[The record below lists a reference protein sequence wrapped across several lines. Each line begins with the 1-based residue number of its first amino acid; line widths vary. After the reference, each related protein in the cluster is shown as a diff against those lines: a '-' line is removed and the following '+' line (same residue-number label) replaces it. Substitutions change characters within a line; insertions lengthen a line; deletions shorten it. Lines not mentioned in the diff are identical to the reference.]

1 MDWHPFDKGGKWLLQ
16 HHGNSILRLGG
27 VGDVAAW
34 RALQAEVVQ
43 PGQLPDGLIEA
54 HVEGQAQPVYVAVEL
69 ATKAEK
75 RLTGQV
81 VRDMMLV
88 YLDRGVLPEMLTVV
102 LQQRGNYRA
111 AAEARLQSRLG
122 LSRCHLTWRVVELWT
137 LSAEELLEAKDVG
150 VIPWVP
156 LTHFGG
162 PPDRLLRRCRERI
175 EQQAPPEERVNLLAL
190 TQVMARL
197 RYPDPQLLTLLG
209 GARVMI
215 ESPLITELLAKNTA
229 ETKQKDIVR
238 LLRGRFGAV
247 PEELAS
253 ALGAIQGEAQLDAL
267 FDSAIACPDLEAFR
281 ARLQAPTR
289 PGSPKA
295 RRRRKT

>member
-1 MDWHPFDKGGKWLLQ
+1 
-16 HHGNSILRLGG
+16 
-27 VGDVAAW
+27 VVAW

-54 HVEGQAQPVYVAVEL
+54 QVVGQAQPVYVSVEL

-81 VRDMMLV
+81 VRDRMLV
-88 YLDRGVLPEMLTVV
+88 YLERGVLPEMLTIV
-102 LQQRGNYRA
+102 LQRRGKSRA

-137 LSAEELLEAKDVG
+137 LPAEELLAAEDVG
-150 VIPWVP
+150 LIPWVP
-156 LTHFGG
+156 LTDFGG

-175 EQQAPPEERVNLLAL
+175 DQQAVPKEQVNLLAL

-209 GARVMI
+209 GAQVMI
-215 ESPLITELLAKNTA
+215 ESPLIAELLAKNTA

-247 PEELAS
+247 PEELATE
-253 ALGAIQGEAQLDAL
+253 LGAIQGEAQLDEL
-267 FDSAIACPDLEAFR
+267 FDAALACPDLAAFR
-281 ARLQAPTR
+281 VRLQAAPR
-289 PGSPKA
+289 PRGSKG
-295 RRRRKT
+295 